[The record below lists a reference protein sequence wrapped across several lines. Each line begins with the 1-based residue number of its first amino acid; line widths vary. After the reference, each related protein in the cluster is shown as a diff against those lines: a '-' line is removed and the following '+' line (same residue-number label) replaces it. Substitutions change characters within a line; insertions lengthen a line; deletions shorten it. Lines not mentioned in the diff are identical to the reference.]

1 MPRIKNQVEKEE
13 QLIEEPKHER
23 DNEYKDEQGVEPQEE
38 EQDDDNDDDD
48 EQLAEEDSE
57 IAPARKEVENGK
69 SQPLLKMK
77 ITIPQN

>member
-57 IAPARKEVENGK
+57 IAPARKRGRK
-69 SQPLLKMK
+69 RK
-77 ITIPQN
+77 ITTVV